1 MALSV
6 SHQPYEI
13 REILLS
19 DKPMELKKLSAKA
32 TVPVMQLITG
42 KVLEQSLDIMYWA
55 LKRNDPQD
63 WLNSEGGNLNE
74 MRDLIEK
81 VDKDFKFH
89 LDRYKYSQRYENVD
103 IISHRT
109 EGLKFLEALNE
120 RLKKYNYLFSSKPT
134 LADYAIVPFVRQFAN
149 TDRVWFDSQNYRSLH
164 KWLNFLLNSEIF
176 IEIMKKYPLWH
187 VSAKPIICHDKL
199 SNKST

>member
-55 LKRNDPQD
+55 LKKNDPQD

-103 IISHRT
+103 TISHRT
-109 EGLKFLEALNE
+109 EGLKFLKALNE
-120 RLKKYNYLFSSKPT
+120 R
-134 LADYAIVPFVRQFAN
+134 
-149 TDRVWFDSQNYRSLH
+149 
-164 KWLNFLLNSEIF
+164 
-176 IEIMKKYPLWH
+176 
-187 VSAKPIICHDKL
+187 
-199 SNKST
+199 